1 MTAKP
6 KRAVAANPAC
16 DAAIA
21 LYEGIAR
28 DYIAAVADTGVVFE
42 PRDDAREETAR
53 LVEELRARGARV
65 RNAGASIVTGAISP
79 ACVFCTGDCVSQTL
93 TAATSPLCTQAS
105 RCASRRGRLRS
116 TASAATSPAI
126 SSRTAT

>member
-53 LVEELRARGARV
+53 LGEELRARA
-65 RNAGASIVTGAISP
+65 
-79 ACVFCTGDCVSQTL
+79 
-93 TAATSPLCTQAS
+93 
-105 RCASRRGRLRS
+105 
-116 TASAATSPAI
+116 
-126 SSRTAT
+126 